1 MESKFPGGESDTD
14 SLAKAKY
21 SELSHTLRFSRGEI
35 RMYRISPGE
44 KLTCVAF
51 LLGSNSHALR
61 LKFARG
67 ETRMCRISPGEKLTC
82 VAFLLGRIWY

>member
-21 SELSHTLRFSRGEI
+21 SELSHTLRFSRGET

-44 KLTCVAF
+44 K
-51 LLGSNSHALR
+51 
-61 LKFARG
+61 FA
-67 ETRMCRISPGEKLTC
+67 SVNVLH
-82 VAFLLGRIWY
+82 